1 MNHSQSTVH
10 IVNRLLGSFARL
22 LLGLGGWR
30 VEGSMPDAPK
40 YVAIG
45 AHHTSYWDLPIL
57 LLTAAVL
64 SQGFAT
70 MKLAWVGKH
79 SAFRGPLGLLF
90 RALGGI
96 PVNRSAGQHVIKPVL
111 HAFRQNER
119 LALVLAPAGTTR
131 KVDQWKPGFY
141 YIARLAHVPIVCGF
155 LDYRRKVAGVG
166 PTLYPSGDM
175 EADMRVIREF
185 YSHVSAKYPERVGEV
200 RVVARPH
207 HMPLGAD

>member
-10 IVNRLLGSFARL
+10 LVNRLLGSFASL

-40 YVAIG
+40 FVAIG

-57 LLTAAVL
+57 LLTAAAL

-79 SAFRGPLGLLF
+79 TAFRGPLGLLF
-90 RALGGI
+90 CALGGI

-111 HAFRQNER
+111 RAFQQNDR
-119 LALVLAPAGTTR
+119 LALVLAPAGTTK

-141 YIARLAHVPIVCGF
+141 YIARLAHVPIVCGY

-166 PTLYPSGDM
+166 PIVYASGDI
-175 EADMRVIREF
+175 EADMSIIRKF
-185 YSHVSAKYPERVGEV
+185 YANVSAKYPERVGEV
-200 RVVARPH
+200 RVPARHASPAVAH
-207 HMPLGAD
+207 S

>member
-1 MNHSQSTVH
+1 MSAST
-10 IVNRLLGSFARL
+10 RPF
-22 LLGLGGWR
+22 GG
-30 VEGSMPDAPK
+30 PFD
-40 YVAIG
+40 
-45 AHHTSYWDLPIL
+45 
-57 LLTAAVL
+57 
-64 SQGFAT
+64 F
-70 MKLAWVGKH
+70 
-79 SAFRGPLGLLF
+79 LF

-175 EADMRVIREF
+175 EADMRGIREF